1 MSKAKVEKT
10 VYTVPGSRM
19 ATMLYSLDK
28 LNSTSSEDVDQLR
41 YITAKIQHC
50 LKDHEKVRKE
60 VMSKTTNGL
69 EVLFSTLESSK
80 DSQVSLNVTYSL
92 LELLQSI
99 KRAQSMVA
107 RGATQVLLTALSTA
121 SKQQPTCEEL
131 IVGLHQVMAK
141 VGPKDR
147 KFGVKARLS
156 GALPITLGIVRVNTG
171 NLDLVQPMVQVLKI
185 YSTNSVNSSHLG
197 KAGAVSSLL
206 KIISVCGK
214 RHHPALRSALEALSL
229 LVKSKSNS
237 ARAIGQGGMPILV
250 HAFSEWQKADVRN
263 RHISIRKGILNVIK
277 NITTLKSGKKT
288 FSDCDGIKVLFNAA
302 LSMAS
307 SSSKDIETIVN
318 LICIIL
324 RKCFPKNR
332 LPVPTIRSSVP
343 FSLPVVPEGHTL
355 LEPTSG
361 DDVIDESDD
370 QDDDVSSGDENKD
383 EEPPK
388 NEVLEGGEGDKQT
401 SSEMQKRTP
410 EDLATYLKFFPEL
423 TDFEEHMVEPEEGE
437 VEDTPQR
444 PGTTIHIPTAKSD
457 LPRGNTRTG
466 ATQNL
471 RENRF
476 SLPNLSKYSNLVT
489 NYHSGDDTNV
499 DMTKHQS
506 RQVPAGK
513 ANSNAW
519 FSQDNEDTTTF
530 AGHFNLGGS
539 AMNTELTPDSV
550 PSSFRTSA
558 PRVSAKQSQ
567 SFHNLRRSHSPT
579 KGTKHGNGFKYTSP
593 ERHIN
598 AHGLWGIGDEHPT
611 ESIDF
616 VRSSMTIS
624 RMTLRSPTD
633 GPSSNSEILMTEE
646 VSLDEVKPDMYGDT
660 LAKTKR
666 VLPFRRIAHP
676 EIHGHSSGDLLEEF
690 YDKPASVQR
699 CLVFEDIDRMI
710 HPHKV
715 MEKTVF
721 DLDEIMKNGA
731 TRFTPG
737 NNVAHNSRSGSD
749 GETPSLAFNSLFEC
763 GNLRRAIQVRKHEYD
778 LILRSDI
785 NSNHHHQ
792 WFYFEISGMQTGV
805 RYRFNVINCEK
816 VNSQFNYGMQP
827 VMYSVHEAMEGSPH
841 WARVGSEV
849 AYYKN
854 NYSRSTAATGGPKG
868 KTYFTF
874 AFTLTFKHEKDICYL
889 AYHYPYSYTT
899 LQVHLSKLQA
909 SLGEFSDIYFRKQ
922 SLCLSL
928 GGNECPVLTITA
940 NPTTLDK
947 EGVMQF
953 RCRRYL
959 FLSARVHPGES
970 NSSFIMK
977 GVLKFLMSTHPTAQ
991 ALREIFIFKIVPML
1005 NPDGVINGSH
1015 RCSLSGE
1022 DLNRRWLLPIKELHP
1037 TIYHTKGL
1045 LQYLHLIERSPL
1057 VYCDFHGHSR
1067 KKNVFMYGNSAAMS
1081 YSPDDLNKFGIP
1093 SGVSGAKVE
1102 DTSYKTLPRILSS
1115 LAPAFSHS
1123 NCSFA
1128 VDKGKE
1134 SAARVVV
1141 WREMGVARSYTM
1153 ESTYCGFDQGKYKG
1167 LQVSTAMLEEMG
1179 QHFCEGLYKLAR
1191 RFEATGTAHRHLYNH
1206 TSNVTDPSSSG
1217 VTSTYP
1223 SAQPMD
1229 DDEEELVD
1237 GDEFLDEVEKAPPCE
1252 RKRSHLM
1259 TDLKEELTPSENDE
1273 DDEEDEVEEEEEI
1286 GDVVFVYGLD
1296 DDSIPKIDR
1305 NLVEEMKK
1313 REEQEGYGYPK
1324 DDVMGGPL

>member
-19 ATMLYSLDK
+19 TTMLYSLDK

-60 VMSKTTNGL
+60 VMSKATNGL
-69 EVLFSTLESSK
+69 EILFSTLESSK

-92 LELLQSI
+92 QELLQSV

-107 RGATQVLLTALSTA
+107 RGATQVLLTALGTA

-156 GALPITLGIVRVNTG
+156 GALPITLAIVRVNTG

-185 YSTNSVNSSHLG
+185 YSTNTVNSSHLG

-250 HAFSEWQKADVRN
+250 HAFCEWQKTDVRN

-288 FSDCDGIKVLFNAA
+288 FADCDGIKVLFSAA
-302 LSMAS
+302 VSMAN
-307 SSSKDIETIVN
+307 SSSKDVETIVN

-332 LPVPTIRSSVP
+332 LPVPTIRSSVS
-343 FSLPVVPEGHTL
+343 FSLPIVPEGHSL
-355 LEPTSG
+355 LQPTNG

-370 QDDDVSSGDENKD
+370 QDDDVSSGDENKE
-383 EEPPK
+383 EEPQK
-388 NEVLEGGEGDKQT
+388 GEAVEEGDKQMA
-401 SSEMQKRTP
+401 SETQQRTP

-423 TDFEEHMVEPEEGE
+423 VDFEEHMTEPEEGE
-437 VEDTPQR
+437 LEDASSQR

-457 LPRGNTRTG
+457 LPRGSSRMG
-466 ATQNL
+466 ATTQNL

-476 SLPNLSKYSNLVT
+476 SLPNLSKYGSLVT
-489 NYHSGDDTNV
+489 NYPSSDDANV
-499 DMTKHQS
+499 DIAKHQG
-506 RQVPAGK
+506 RQGPGK

-519 FSQDNEDTTTF
+519 FSQDNDDSTF

-539 AMNTELTPDSV
+539 AMNTDLSSDSV
-550 PSSFRTSA
+550 PSSFRTTN
-558 PRVSAKQSQ
+558 PRVSAKQSR
-567 SFHNLRRSHSPT
+567 SVHNLRRSHSPT

-593 ERHIN
+593 ERHVT
-598 AHGLWGIGDEHPT
+598 AHALWGIGDEHPT
-611 ESIDF
+611 ESIEF

-633 GPSSNSEILMTEE
+633 VPSSNNEMLMTEE

-676 EIHGHSSGDLLEEF
+676 EIHGHSTGDLVEEF

-715 MEKTVF
+715 IEKTVY
-721 DLDEIMKNGA
+721 DLDELMKNGA
-731 TRFTPG
+731 TRFTPTNHG
-737 NNVAHNSRSGSD
+737 AHNSRSGAD
-749 GETPSLAFNSLFEC
+749 GESQSLSFNSLFEC

-792 WFYFEISGMQTGV
+792 WFYFEISGMQAGV
-805 RYRFNVINCEK
+805 RHRFNIINCEK
-816 VNSQFNYGMQP
+816 ANSQFNYGMQP

-841 WARVGSEV
+841 WERVGSEI

-854 NYSRSTAATGGPKG
+854 NYSRSTAATGGQKG

-874 AFTLTFKHEKDICYL
+874 AFTLTFKHDKDICYL
-889 AYHYPYSYTT
+889 AYHYPFTYTT

-909 SLGEFSDIYFRKQ
+909 SLGEFSDIYYRKQ

-947 EGVMQF
+947 EGVLQF

-970 NSSFIMK
+970 NSSYIMK
-977 GVLKFLMSTHPTAQ
+977 GTLKFLMSTHPTAQ

-1022 DLNRRWLLPIKELHP
+1022 DLNRRWLQPIKELHP

-1045 LQYLHLIERSPL
+1045 LQYLKLIERSPL

-1081 YSPDDLNKFGIP
+1081 HSPEDLIKFGIP

-1115 LAPAFSHS
+1115 IAPAFSHS

-1141 WREMGVARSYTM
+1141 WREIGVARSYTM

-1167 LQVSTAMLEEMG
+1167 LQVTTAMLEEMG

-1206 TSNVTDPSSSG
+1206 TSSVTDPSSSG
-1217 VTSTYP
+1217 VSSTYP
-1223 SAQPMD
+1223 SAQPMED
-1229 DDEEELVD
+1229 EDEED
-1237 GDEFLDEVEKAPPCE
+1237 GDEFFGEMEKAPACE

-1259 TDLKEELTPSENDE
+1259 TDLKEELTPSENEE
-1273 DDEEDEVEEEEEI
+1273 DDEDEVEEEEE

-1305 NLVEEMKK
+1305 KVVEEMEE
-1313 REEQEGYGYPK
+1313 REEEEEEDYGYPK
-1324 DDVMGGPL
+1324 DSIVGGPV